1 MARTAASK
9 KKPAPKKSGGTPI
22 FVINRQNLVGWLLVG
37 VMACGLMFVAGVM
50 VGRNTMPIRFDMQ
63 QLDEKLANLK
73 QSVLTTKIKAIDVI
87 ENLKRDG
94 LPEVKSGDPHTIE
107 PKYGKS
113 GHTAQTP
120 VTPAAL
126 DDNSGSE
133 KNPADNADSDEM
145 AAASEKEPAAKPVAA
160 APPAEQMEKSEPDR
174 NKTARQ
180 QAAKPAPTKESGSAA
195 GGGDRYAIQVA
206 SLKDPGSAYKV
217 RDRFLEKGYP
227 AYCKKASVNGVV
239 YHRVRIGPYPD
250 KGKARKDFESLSEA
264 GVGAMIF
271 LVDD

>member
-1 MARTAASK
+1 MARTAAT
-9 KKPAPKKSGGTPI
+9 KKPGPKKTGGTPI
-22 FVINRQNLVGWLLVG
+22 FVINRQNIAGWLLVG

-94 LPEVKSGDPHTIE
+94 MPEARSGDPHTIE
-107 PKYGKS
+107 PKYGK
-113 GHTAQTP
+113 GGNIAKTP
-120 VTPAAL
+120 VTPAA
-126 DDNSGSE
+126 SGE
-133 KNPADNADSDEM
+133 NPDSGKKRADRADSGET
-145 AAASEKEPAAKPVAA
+145 AAAPETDAAAKPVAA
-160 APPAEQMEKSEPDR
+160 KSPPEQPVKQKTDREKSD
-174 NKTARQ
+174 RQ
-180 QAAKPAPTKESGSAA
+180 QAATSNPAKESGSH
-195 GGGDRYAIQVA
+195 GQGDNYAIQVA

-250 KGKARKDFESLSEA
+250 KEKARKDFSSLNEA